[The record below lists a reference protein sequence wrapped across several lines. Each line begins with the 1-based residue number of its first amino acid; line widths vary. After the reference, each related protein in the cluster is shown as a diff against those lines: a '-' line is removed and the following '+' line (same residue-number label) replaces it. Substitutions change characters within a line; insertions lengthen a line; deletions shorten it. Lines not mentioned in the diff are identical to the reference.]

1 MFRER
6 PSFILVNGMLSI
18 GSRRALDGNL
28 SLLCLHTIGHAL
40 LQQAMKLHP
49 VFHFHLST
57 RIDRSRFQGF
67 SGLIVTCLTRLL
79 NRVNDSGLVE
89 RALVIYINL
98 STGEE

>member
-89 RALVIYINL
+89 GALVIYINL